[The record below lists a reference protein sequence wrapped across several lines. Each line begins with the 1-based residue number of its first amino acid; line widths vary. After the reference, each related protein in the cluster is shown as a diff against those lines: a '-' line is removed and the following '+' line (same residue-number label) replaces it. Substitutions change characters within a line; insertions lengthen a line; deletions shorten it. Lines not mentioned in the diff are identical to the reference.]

1 MFELEQQEYKK
12 QKIEWSYIDFGLD
25 LQPTIDL
32 IEKSKVNITI
42 DIPKQVTHL
51 YVIQPRG
58 ILSCL
63 EEECVLPKG
72 SDKRFLEKLNEV
84 WAGNSDQQS
93 NGSTKYKPVRFK
105 EGFVVKHYAG
115 NVEYSTNGWIDKN
128 KDPLN
133 EDITRLLARSTVSH
147 VASLFDEYL
156 TDNEMIPGTP
166 TSLDTP
172 TKDTLLK
179 LRKGTGSFQTVG
191 QRHKQQLLSL
201 MRTLDETHPH
211 FVRCMLPNNR
221 KRSGEIQPKLVLDQ
235 LRCNGVL
242 EGIRICRKGFP
253 NRLSFDEFRKRY
265 ELLCPNLKMD
275 GHTYGRAACQAL
287 LEAMQVD
294 PERYRLGTS
303 KVFFKATVVRYY
315 IFLCISMMMMIHT
328 RINF

>member
-1 MFELEQQEYKK
+1 M
-12 QKIEWSYIDFGLD
+12 
-25 LQPTIDL
+25 
-32 IEKSKVNITI
+32 
-42 DIPKQVTHL
+42 
-51 YVIQPRG
+51 
-58 ILSCL
+58 
-63 EEECVLPKG
+63 
-72 SDKRFLEKLNEV
+72 
-84 WAGNSDQQS
+84 
-93 NGSTKYKPVRFK
+93 RFK

-115 NVEYSTNGWIDKN
+115 NVEYSTNGWVDKN

-179 LRKGTGSFQTVG
+179 LRKGTGSFQTGG

-303 KVFFKATVVRYY
+303 KVFFKATVVRY
-315 IFLCISMMMMIHT
+315 LRVSMMMMVIHT
-328 RINF
+328 YF